1 VSSRNR
7 TTNRPPDRLAN
18 RYVVQERIGEGASAI
33 TYRGWDERLDR
44 VVAIKF
50 LRRDLA
56 ENESYVRRFGQEA
69 RAAASVSHGN
79 VVDVYDFGQEGEAL
93 YIVMQYVDGEDL
105 KHLINREAPLDTV
118 RVRSI
123 IGQVLQGLQ
132 AIHAAGIVHRDVKPQ
147 NVLIGRDGQA
157 RLTDFGVAH
166 VDEDSG
172 LTTAGTTV
180 GTAAYMAPEQAQG
193 GRVSEASDLY
203 AVGVMLY
210 EMLTG
215 YLPFNGPTAMATM
228 MEHIQREP
236 VPPSQRLPGHGIS
249 KAMDSVVLQAL
260 AKTPDRR
267 FNSARAM
274 WQALSQ
280 VFPGAPAQGQ
290 QSTVAAPVARQATQ
304 AAPAVRRRPSER
316 RAAPPTYT
324 PQPGTEPS
332 WEERSAPRNEGA
344 GLSGAVRAL
353 VTIIVLGLFAALAWF
368 LFDNLQEDNG
378 GQGTNTPTATVEVTE
393 TPAPTEAPGLIEPVS
408 TEAPTATLEPTLEP
422 TPEPTATEEP
432 TLEPTATFEPTP
444 EPSPTTP
451 DEPDPDDQPIIE
463 PLEIT
468 PFPTESGQGSV
479 TIRVT
484 ANSSPDFY
492 AKMTAGSGG
501 KSVSEQAFMTQ
512 IGGRGR

>member
-1 VSSRNR
+1 MSSRNR
-7 TTNRPPDRLAN
+7 TTNRPPDRLAD

-56 ENESYVRRFGQEA
+56 VDESYVRRFRQEA

-79 VVDVYDFGQEGEAL
+79 VVDVYDFGQEGDAL
-93 YIVMQYVDGEDL
+93 YIVMQFVDGEDL
-105 KHLINREAPLDTV
+105 KHLINREAPLESI

-147 NVLIGRDGQA
+147 NVLIGHDGQA

-193 GRVSEASDLY
+193 GRVTEATDLY

-228 MEHIQREP
+228 LEHIQREP

-249 KAMDSVVLQAL
+249 RAMDSVVMQAL
-260 AKTPDRR
+260 AKEPGRR

-274 WQALSQ
+274 WQAVSQ
-280 VFPGAPAQGQ
+280 VFAGAAAQGQ
-290 QSTVAAPVARQATQ
+290 QSTVAAPVAQQATRT
-304 AAPAVRRRPSER
+304 APPVRRRPSER
-316 RAAPPTYT
+316 RADPPSYAE
-324 PQPGTEPS
+324 QPMTAAA
-332 WEERSAPRNEGA
+332 WEDRPASRNEGA
-344 GLSGAVRAL
+344 GLSGAVRGL

-368 LFDNLQEDNG
+368 LFDNLQNDNPG
-378 GQGTNTPTATVEVTE
+378 GSDTPTATVEVTE
-393 TPAPTEAPGLIEPVS
+393 TPEPTDAPGLIEPVE
-408 TEAPTATLEPTLEP
+408 TAAPTATLEP
-422 TPEPTATEEP
+422 TPEPTATNEP
-432 TLEPTATFEPTP
+432 TLEPTATATIEPTP
-444 EPSPTTP
+444 EPSPT
-451 DEPDPDDQPIIE
+451 EEEPDDQPIIE
-463 PLEIT
+463 PIEIT
-468 PFPTESGQGSV
+468 PFPTESGQGGVSDGERAEGAGEL
-479 TIRVT
+479 TGD
-484 ANSSPDFY
+484 PDGE
-492 AKMTAGSGG
+492 KLTRQP
-501 KSVSEQAFMTQ
+501 VLTQ
-512 IGGRGR
+512 TGGRTW

>member
-1 VSSRNR
+1 MSSRNR

-56 ENESYVRRFGQEA
+56 GDESYVRRFGQEA

-93 YIVMQYVDGEDL
+93 YIVMQFVDGEDL
-105 KHLINREAPLDTV
+105 KHLINREAPLDTA

-193 GRVSEASDLY
+193 GRVSEATDLY

-236 VPPSQRLPGHGIS
+236 VPPSQRLPGHSIS
-249 KAMDSVVLQAL
+249 RAMDSVVMQAL
-260 AKTPDRR
+260 AKMPDRR

-280 VFPGAPAQGQ
+280 VFPGAAAQGQ

-304 AAPAVRRRPSER
+304 ATQAAPAVRRRPSER
-316 RAAPPTYT
+316 RASPPQYT
-324 PQPGTEPS
+324 PEPMTAS
-332 WEERSAPRNEGA
+332 AWEDRPASRNEGA
-344 GLSGAVRAL
+344 GLSGAVRGL
-353 VTIIVLGLFAALAWF
+353 MTVIVLGLFAALAWF
-368 LFDNLQEDNG
+368 LLDNLQNENG
-378 GQGTNTPTATVEVTE
+378 GQGTDTPTATIEVTE
-393 TPAPTEAPGLIEPVS
+393 TPAPTEAPGLIEPVE
-408 TEAPTATLEPTLEP
+408 TAAPTATSEPTPEP
-422 TPEPTATEEP
+422 TPEPTATDEP
-432 TLEPTATFEPTP
+432 TLEPTL
-444 EPSPTTP
+444 EPSPTVA
-451 DEPDPDDQPIIE
+451 EDPDDQPIIE

-468 PFPTESGQGSV
+468 PFPTESGQGSPSDR
-479 TIRVT
+479 RVAISGPT
-484 ANSSPDFY
+484 FY
-492 AKMTAGSGG
+492 AKMAAGLDGET
-501 KSVSEQAFMTQ
+501 VSA
-512 IGGRGR
+512 